1 MNEPNMNDF
10 SASLSRLADALE
22 RIDAQQSTLNT
33 RVDRIVAT
41 IEESNIDARSESE
54 KTLTQ
59 LEARNA
65 ELVRANADLER
76 TVAELKAQTSPV
88 HSIPAASAHA
98 ASPAPRKTLSPLM
111 TSLLVKNGVEPD
123 ASRMDAA
130 ALEKSLASLSV
141 EQRIAVKAEMAR
153 AGLID

>member
-1 MNEPNMNDF
+1 MNEPNTTDL

-22 RIDAQQSTLNT
+22 RMDTQQSTLST

-41 IEESNIDARSESE
+41 IEENNIGARSESE
-54 KTLTQ
+54 ETLAQ

-76 TVAELKAQTSPV
+76 TITELKAQTPGV

-98 ASPAPRKTLSPLM
+98 PSSAPRKTLSPLM

-123 ASRMDAA
+123 ATRMDAS

>member
-1 MNEPNMNDF
+1 MNEPNTNDL
-10 SASLSRLADALE
+10 SVSLSRLADALE
-22 RIDAQQSTLNT
+22 RLDAQQSTLST

-41 IEESNIDARSESE
+41 IEESNIDARNESE
-54 KTLTQ
+54 KTLGQ

-65 ELVRANADLER
+65 ELVRANGDLER
-76 TVAELKAQTSPV
+76 TVAELKAQTPAV
-88 HSIPAASAHA
+88 PSIRSASAHA

-123 ASRMDAA
+123 TTRMDAS

-141 EQRIAVKAEMAR
+141 EQRIAVKAEMA
-153 AGLID
+153 